1 MQYTI
6 PLSIYIA
13 LIDSQIAI
21 LRLRKQHEVK
31 ECARHTLQHENLLKG
46 TNNLTGSHKQSFIVF
61 IPHLWP
67 TISDQRHCQNSM
79 DFMSSENVLVF
90 TLQSLYFETY
100 VMVRIV
106 GALFSAMF
114 KTKAVQT

>member
-6 PLSIYIA
+6 PLSTYIA

-79 DFMSSENVLVF
+79 DFIHRKMFLFSHYKAYILKRMSWSE
-90 TLQSLYFETY
+90 
-100 VMVRIV
+100 
-106 GALFSAMF
+106 LFSAMF